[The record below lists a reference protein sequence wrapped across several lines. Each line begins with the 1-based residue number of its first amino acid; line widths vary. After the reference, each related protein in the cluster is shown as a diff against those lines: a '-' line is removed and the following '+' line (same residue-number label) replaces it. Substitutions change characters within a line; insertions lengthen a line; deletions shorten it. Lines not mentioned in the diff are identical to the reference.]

1 LQKER
6 VMKFIWFMIV
16 ALAFSSLLGNSV
28 DEIAFD
34 YVREI
39 YPEAASLEAEDIDYY
54 RVHCEEDNFLGYLL
68 HSSPF
73 CDEII
78 GFVGPTPLLIGFDED
93 YIITGIALLPND
105 ETPRWIRR
113 VINSDFL
120 ESWDS
125 LQLLAAKTEEVK
137 LVSGA
142 TVSARAIKE
151 TIQKRIEL
159 FIEANEDR

>member
-1 LQKER
+1 
-6 VMKFIWFMIV
+6 MKIFWCMMI
-16 ALAFSSLLGNSV
+16 ALITSSLFGTSV
-28 DEIAFD
+28 DYIALEQ
-34 YVREI
+34 VRDI
-39 YPEAASLEAEDIDYY
+39 YPKAAYLEAGEIDNY

-73 CDEII
+73 CDDII

-113 VINSDFL
+113 VINSEFL
-120 ESWDS
+120 ESWDG
-125 LQLLAAKTEEVK
+125 LQLRAAKTEEIK
-137 LVSGA
+137 LVTGA

-159 FIEANEDR
+159 FIEAKEDR